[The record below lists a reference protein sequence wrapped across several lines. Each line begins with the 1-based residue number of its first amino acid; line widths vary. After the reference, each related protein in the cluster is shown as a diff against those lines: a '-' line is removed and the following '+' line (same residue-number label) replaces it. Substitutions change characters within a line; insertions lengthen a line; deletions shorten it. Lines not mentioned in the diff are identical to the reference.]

1 MSRVARF
8 NLRHTLVTLYYDKI
22 FLISIFRQSSV
33 TITEYVYS
41 TVNNTTLRA
50 LVAFVEASLARH
62 LRFIPTKHPRKSR
75 SASIPQIIPP
85 QSTRSV
91 TAAYRLPVLLAL
103 LSILVPSSAKTTVA
117 DRLPIV
123 EALAWVRTAPRDI
136 AQFDYVMT
144 ARVRILFFWAGKDD
158 VGGGY
163 IRMGISKSDPRQE
176 LLQVLFGS
184 DPAKAPRAINRWGAG
199 TEVIWHKDP
208 AIHPSKIDD
217 VTSTA
222 FFGFMKS
229 SKGKSVSEMQ
239 EELRKEK
246 SGGEHQFTGILS
258 RVETGRAISLIVPLA
273 SSQDYNLHQYAEAE
287 PIMLE
292 KLSTSD
298 RPARILDNA
307 PGCPRAGEF
316 LGALLQLNDIAIEGG
331 KAPESLCYVYDAE
344 VDILTLEHLATIRKL
359 DVRVN
364 SSKGGTLTQ
373 NAYDELLQADFVS
386 SNQTTGRRVN
396 FTILLGTQGALRGVP
411 VQIRYQPNWWFQI
424 VLNLLPNTP
433 QPAAPAQ

>member
-1 MSRVARF
+1 
-8 NLRHTLVTLYYDKI
+8 
-22 FLISIFRQSSV
+22 
-33 TITEYVYS
+33 
-41 TVNNTTLRA
+41 VNNTTRRA
-50 LVAFVEASLARH
+50 VLAFVEASLARH
-62 LRFIPTKHPRKSR
+62 PRLIHAKNARKPRSTRVPQIVTPQCSRSVSNALRFPI
-75 SASIPQIIPP
+75 
-85 QSTRSV
+85 
-91 TAAYRLPVLLAL
+91 LLAL
-103 LSILVPSSAKTTVA
+103 LSVLVPSLAKTTPA
-117 DRLPIV
+117 DRVPTIEVPIV
-123 EALAWVRTAPRDI
+123 EALAWVRSAPRDI
-136 AQFDYVMT
+136 AQFDYVMS

-298 RPARILDNA
+298 RPARTLDRA
-307 PGCPRAGEF
+307 SGCPRAGEF
-316 LGALLQLNDIAIEGG
+316 LGAVSQLNDIAIEGG
-331 KAPESLCYVYDAE
+331 KAPQSLCYVYDAE
-344 VDILTLEHLATIRKL
+344 VDMLTLEHLATIRKL
-359 DVRVN
+359 DVKVN

-373 NAYDELLQADFVS
+373 NSYDQLLQADFVS

-411 VQIRYQPNWWFQI
+411 IQIRYQPNWWFQV
-424 VLNLLPNTP
+424 VLNLLPKT
-433 QPAAPAQ
+433 